1 MRLISQLVK
10 DISRVLQKLLKY
22 FNGTAILT
30 FFILSSSGDFPV
42 IFCLNLNK
50 SQLPEKS
57 AIFPSLSK
65 LAHFCNIGKNFQM
78 ISDNY
83 HHILLNYTPTSQNPE
98 LLHYLLVCYFAYA
111 VNKWCALFKY
121 YFFISVLPP
130 HLLLLLI
137 LSLSP
142 SQVAMHH
149 YNYINLTLAL

>member
-10 DISRVLQKLLKY
+10 DISIVLQKLLKY

-30 FFILSSSGDFPV
+30 FFILFSSGDFPV
-42 IFCLNLNK
+42 IFCLSLSK
-50 SQLPEKS
+50 TQLPEKS

-111 VNKWCALFKY
+111 VNKWCAIFKY
-121 YFFISVLPP
+121 YFFISCLTSTSAATLDIVIIPFTSSYA
-130 HLLLLLI
+130 
-137 LSLSP
+137 SL
-142 SQVAMHH
+142 
-149 YNYINLTLAL
+149 